1 MVRLHDCPARWGW
14 PNIAAGF
21 GTSTH
26 GPRRCCPRPVGQA
39 HTANCPPVHVCRRVP
54 SGGVALP
61 LTLTKRIFPA
71 LASRRVLLLADR
83 FGGLHLLARKKVP
96 RFASALLGA
105 AKTMKLFR
113 MAFWLGVVIYNL
125 PSPASQPA
133 APESQLNGSQGLTA
147 GAVSSIALSA
157 YT

>member
-1 MVRLHDCPARWGW
+1 MNGLAFTNCSAQATERVAAPAAKSRTCLRRSFMVRLHDCPARWGW

-83 FGGLHLLARKKVP
+83 FGGLRLLARKKVP

-105 AKTMKLFR
+105 AKTMKLR
-113 MAFWLGVVIYNL
+113 MAF
-125 PSPASQPA
+125 
-133 APESQLNGSQGLTA
+133 
-147 GAVSSIALSA
+147 LS
-157 YT
+157 